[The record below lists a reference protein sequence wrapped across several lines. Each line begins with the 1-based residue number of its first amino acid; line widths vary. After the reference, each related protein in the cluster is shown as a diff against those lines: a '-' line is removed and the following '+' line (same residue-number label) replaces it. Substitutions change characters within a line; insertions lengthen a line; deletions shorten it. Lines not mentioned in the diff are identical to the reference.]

1 MTTSTSTTHGSA
13 GTTTRCDVA
22 VVGYGPVGKVAAGF
36 LSRAGHS
43 VTVVEKHPSVFPL
56 PRAGHLDH
64 EVMRIMQDL
73 GCAAEVSAVTTV
85 ARRYELL
92 DADHHVLA
100 RLPRTWVA
108 PSGWDASYHFYQPD
122 LETALDAHVQTL
134 DIDVRSSYEAVDVT
148 QGDEGVH
155 LTARDSAGEQ
165 HTVHARYLVGA
176 DGANSFVRESVM
188 PGWEDLGFRAEWLV
202 IDVELPTAAQR
213 PDIPDTAQVL
223 DPRRPHH
230 MALLNHR
237 VVRWEFMLLPDDD
250 PAAIQT
256 PESVW
261 ELLSSWVTP
270 DSATL
275 LRHVVYSFRS
285 GMAQRW
291 RAGRVLLA
299 GDAAHLMPPF
309 LGQGMCSGIRDAA
322 TVGWMLD
329 RVLRGSSR
337 EDVLN
342 AYQASRAP
350 HVREYITESMRI
362 GQVVCETDP
371 ARSAEQGRRLAAA
384 PEDAPFAP
392 RIGPG
397 VLGGESPD
405 AGHLSVQPLFR
416 GSSGAS
422 VRLDDVTGGG
432 FTLVTQAGAGT
443 GLGSGARRSLAAL
456 GVQVVDPEAFAA
468 QHNLIMVDNSV
479 GAWLDRHDAVA
490 ALVRPDFYVFDF
502 AHGWDDL
509 NGLLDDLGAQLCT

>member
-1 MTTSTSTTHGSA
+1 
-13 GTTTRCDVA
+13 
-22 VVGYGPVGKVAAGF
+22 
-36 LSRAGHS
+36 
-43 VTVVEKHPSVFPL
+43 
-56 PRAGHLDH
+56 
-64 EVMRIMQDL
+64 
-73 GCAAEVSAVTTV
+73 
-85 ARRYELL
+85 
-92 DADHHVLA
+92 
-100 RLPRTWVA
+100 
-108 PSGWDASYHFYQPD
+108 
-122 LETALDAHVQTL
+122 
-134 DIDVRSSYEAVDVT
+134 
-148 QGDEGVH
+148 
-155 LTARDSAGEQ
+155 
-165 HTVHARYLVGA
+165 
-176 DGANSFVRESVM
+176 
-188 PGWEDLGFRAEWLV
+188 
-202 IDVELPTAAQR
+202 
-213 PDIPDTAQVL
+213 
-223 DPRRPHH
+223 
-230 MALLNHR
+230 
-237 VVRWEFMLLPDDD
+237 
-250 PAAIQT
+250 
-256 PESVW
+256 
-261 ELLSSWVTP
+261 
-270 DSATL
+270 
-275 LRHVVYSFRS
+275 
-285 GMAQRW
+285 
-291 RAGRVLLA
+291 
-299 GDAAHLMPPF
+299 
-309 LGQGMCSGIRDAA
+309 
-322 TVGWMLD
+322 MLD

-384 PEDAPFAP
+384 PEDAPFEP

-443 GLGSGARRSLAAL
+443 GLGSGARRSLAEL

-468 QHNLIMVDNSV
+468 QHDLIMVDNSV